1 MTQVA
6 IEGLLKQCGSVYK
19 LVILAAKRAKEIADG
34 APPLVETE
42 QRKVTS
48 IALEE
53 ILQGRVLYQVKEMAG
68 GAGKRGRARHGAS
81 EGRAGGAKA
90 KEEKKKRAAT

>member
-6 IEGLLKQCGSVYK
+6 IEELLKQCGSVYK
-19 LVILAAKRAKEIADG
+19 LVILAAKRAKEIAEG
-34 APPLVETE
+34 APPLVETD

-53 ILQGRVLYQVKEMAG
+53 ILQGRVLYQMEKTT
-68 GAGKRGRARHGAS
+68 GAGKGGRGAR
-81 EGRAGGAKA
+81 A

>member
-1 MTQVA
+1 MSQLA
-6 IEGLLKQCGSVYK
+6 IEELLKKSGSVYK
-19 LVILAAKRAKEIADG
+19 LVILAAKRAKELAEG
-34 APPLVETE
+34 ALPLVETS

-53 ILQGRVLYQVKEMAG
+53 VLQGRVFNKADAAETSAG
-68 GAGKRGRARHGAS
+68 RKGRARSGAG

-90 KEEKKKRAAT
+90 KEEKKKRA

>member
-1 MTQVA
+1 MSQVA

-19 LVILAAKRAKEIADG
+19 LVILAAKRAKEIAEG
-34 APPLVETE
+34 APPLVEIE

-53 ILQGRVLYQVKEMAG
+53 ILSGRVLYQVEEPA
-68 GAGKRGRARHGAS
+68 GAGKRGK
-81 EGRAGGAKA
+81 GAKA
-90 KEEKKKRAAT
+90 KEEKKKRVAA